1 MKNRFL
7 LVLFFFILNMISLG
21 GGPTFTG
28 WMIDL
33 FSENNSEVESIRY
46 AMSVTS
52 LLLIPSMASF
62 LLASKLLPNDW
73 AKAEKANQELVSQ

>member
-1 MKNRFL
+1 
-7 LVLFFFILNMISLG
+7 
-21 GGPTFTG
+21 
-28 WMIDL
+28 MIDL
-33 FSENNSEVESIRY
+33 FSENNSEVASIRY

-73 AKAEKANQELVSQ
+73 AKAEKANQELVS